1 MVLVHQQLGV
11 LVVLIVKGRMKTKK
25 EAPTPKRR
33 YRNHSGRISEDVRQ
47 PSVSEEHSH
56 EWVAPRFQPVVRTA
70 DARTDSLHPPAFPQM
85 QEHATSRFQSF
96 DFPQS
101 PMGSGQ
107 WVPRTQIHPPTDQG
121 MTTSAAVGPSHLAIA
136 MQTTSAPPLLKRD
149 QTEPHRPHSYLPAQ
163 RAFTPLAASLPFVRT
178 SPIPTGSGLSNHPG
192 MPSMPSSDLLPRSV
206 SSRDQATP
214 QDDPFHFD
222 EDGDDEDRHE
232 ALQQARASTPGGG
245 MEYVYTSPAGRSEK
259 HARSSAYKHA
269 HRISADD
276 YIVPQPSKSLYN
288 PRYHNVYSHHQAYT
302 SAANKQARTSTHM
315 RNRSSG
321 TNLTA
326 RTIDTDSSSATTR
339 IRPVVFNDSPRSSVL
354 SVLYTPASPYLASHP
369 SPFADQHQQPAQDGE
384 PSHPFSSAQDGL
396 GRPES
401 ASFDTTASP
410 DALTYNF
417 SFPTPPRA
425 GPNASA
431 GGVVPGAQRS
441 EGLRQVSQARRASG
455 KLPDVL
461 FSRAPPASGESDENV
476 PPAQG
481 ESAWFTPGVARQ
493 HSLQHRKSLSAPL
506 SPAVRDSA
514 YSQMETLMPIP
525 AHAGS
530 ARSVSPAATASSGT
544 GSLQSSQYGHAL

>member
-1 MVLVHQQLGV
+1 
-11 LVVLIVKGRMKTKK
+11 
-25 EAPTPKRR
+25 
-33 YRNHSGRISEDVRQ
+33 
-47 PSVSEEHSH
+47 
-56 EWVAPRFQPVVRTA
+56 
-70 DARTDSLHPPAFPQM
+70 M
-85 QEHATSRFQSF
+85 QEHTTSRFQSF

-107 WVPRTQIHPPTDQG
+107 WVPRTQVHPPPDQG
-121 MTTSAAVGPSHLAIA
+121 MTTSAAVGPSHLAIT
-136 MQTTSAPPLLKRD
+136 MQTTSAPPLLKRN

-163 RAFTPLAASLPFVRT
+163 RAFTPLASGLPFVRT
-178 SPIPTGSGLSNHPG
+178 SPIPTGSGLSIHPG

-206 SSRDQATP
+206 NSRDQATP

-222 EDGDDEDRHE
+222 DDGSDDGDRHE
-232 ALQQARASTPGGG
+232 ALQQARSSTPGSGGGG
-245 MEYVYTSPAGRSEK
+245 MEYVYASPAGRSEK

-302 SAANKQARTSTHM
+302 SSANKQARTSLHM

-326 RTIDTDSSSATTR
+326 HTIDTNSSSATTR

-369 SPFADQHQQPAQDGE
+369 SPFADQHQQPVQDSE
-384 PSHPFSSAQDGL
+384 PSYPFIGAQEGL
-396 GRPES
+396 GSSEG

-425 GPNASA
+425 GANAAAMQSA
-431 GGVVPGAQRS
+431 QKRG
-441 EGLRQVSQARRASG
+441 GLRQVSQARRASG

-461 FSRAPPASGESDENV
+461 FSKAPAAPGEIDENAPPAHGE
-476 PPAQG
+476 A
-481 ESAWFTPGVARQ
+481 AWFTPGIARQ

-506 SPAVRDSA
+506 SPAMRDSA

-530 ARSVSPAATASSGT
+530 SRSISPAATTSSGT